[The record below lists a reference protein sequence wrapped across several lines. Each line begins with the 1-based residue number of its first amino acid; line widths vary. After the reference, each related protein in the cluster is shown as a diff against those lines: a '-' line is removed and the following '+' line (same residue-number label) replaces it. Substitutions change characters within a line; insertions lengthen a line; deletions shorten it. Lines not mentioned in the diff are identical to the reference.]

1 MNRLLRRTLAVSAC
15 CASAAGC
22 AGIPANTGSATDADK
37 IPVYDSEPP
46 RYRSYGMLKR
56 LWVTSWSSAAVVQ
69 SYGSF
74 EEGAA
79 DLRNQAAALGG
90 DAVINFNC
98 TRLNAASAPEADP
111 KLICNGK
118 IIKYR

>member
-1 MNRLLRRTLAVSAC
+1 MNRLLRRTLAVSAI

-22 AGIPANTGSATDADK
+22 TSVATSPGPATEADK

-46 RYRSYGMLKR
+46 RYRGYGLVKR
-56 LWVTSWSSAAVVQ
+56 LWVTSWSSAAVVP
-69 SYGSF
+69 SYRSV
-74 EEGAA
+74 EEGAT

-90 DAVINFNC
+90 DAILNFNC
-98 TRLNAASAPEADP
+98 TRLDPSAPPESSP

-118 IIKYR
+118 IIKYQ